1 MALAARLGEQ
11 ESMGDGMCVAFRV
24 DASLAIGSGH
34 VMRCLTLAAALRD
47 QGADCHF
54 LCREPQGH
62 LNRQIAERG
71 FAVHRLPTKEGGSI
85 PSPAGQG
92 HSPAADGDHEKSPHA
107 HWLQTTQATDAHQTL
122 ETLRELA
129 PDWLI
134 VDHYA
139 LDAQW
144 ESVVREA
151 IPGMRVMV
159 IDDLA
164 DRPHQAELLLDQNL
178 GRKAEDYHGL
188 VSGHCRL
195 LVGPKYALL
204 RPEFAEWREWSL
216 ERRQEDGGS
225 VKRLLVTLGGVDRD
239 NVTGQVLDALSK
251 VDLPAGLEITVVM
264 GASAPWLE
272 TVRDRARQMPRSTE
286 VVVNVDDMARR
297 MAEADL
303 AIGAAGS
310 TAWERCCL
318 GLPTIVSVLA
328 ENQRE
333 IAQALRDADAAL
345 TVGSIADDKWLER
358 LVAAAGKLIDRR
370 AVRRRMGLNAAR
382 VTRGDGAFLV
392 SSELIGNTA

>member
-1 MALAARLGEQ
+1 MR
-11 ESMGDGMCVAFRV
+11 VAFRV

-34 VMRCLTLAAALRD
+34 VMRCLTLAGALRD

-85 PSPAGQG
+85 TSPAGQG
-92 HSPAADGDHEKSPHA
+92 HSPAADGDHEEPPHA
-107 HWLQTTQATDAHQTL
+107 HWLETTQATDARQTL

-129 PDWLI
+129 PHWLI

-144 ESVVREA
+144 ESRVREA
-151 IPGMRVMV
+151 IPGMRLMV

-164 DRPHQAELLLDQNL
+164 DRPHQADLLLDQNL
-178 GRKAEDYHGL
+178 GRKAEDYHDL
-188 VSGHCRL
+188 VPGHCRL

-216 ERRQEDGGS
+216 ERRQASGS
-225 VKRLLVTLGGVDRD
+225 VRRLLVSLGGVDRD

-272 TVRDRARQMPRSTE
+272 AVRDRARQMPCSTE

-318 GLPTIVSVLA
+318 GLPTIVTVLA
-328 ENQRE
+328 ENQRG
-333 IAQALRDADAAL
+333 IAESLHRAGVAYSLSAVDAMADLVSQWPLITRREYLKAMSQKAA
-345 TVGSIADDKWLER
+345 S
-358 LVAAAGKLIDRR
+358 LVDGR
-370 AVRRRMGLNAAR
+370 GAAR
-382 VTRGDGAFLV
+382 VRNGLMRVEISTEANDG
-392 SSELIGNTA
+392 

>member
-1 MALAARLGEQ
+1 MAVAAQHRTTTG
-11 ESMGDGMCVAFRV
+11 GMRVAFRV

-34 VMRCLTLAAALRD
+34 VMRCLTLAGALCE

-62 LNRQIAERG
+62 LNSQIAERG
-71 FAVHRLPTKEGGSI
+71 FAVHRLPAVEDGSI
-85 PSPAGQG
+85 TSPAGSGRSASVDDEPPQ
-92 HSPAADGDHEKSPHA
+92 PKHA
-107 HWLQTTQATDAHQTL
+107 EWLQTTQATDARQSL

-144 ESVVREA
+144 EARVREA

-164 DRPHQAELLLDQNL
+164 DRLHQADLLLDQNL
-178 GRKAEDYHGL
+178 GRKAEDYRDL
-188 VSGHCRL
+188 VPAHCRL

-216 ERRQEDGGS
+216 ERRQENGP
-225 VKRLLVTLGGVDRD
+225 VRRLLVSLGGVDRD
-239 NVTGQVLDALSK
+239 NVTGQVLDALSEVELSK
-251 VDLPAGLEITVVM
+251 EMEITVVM

-272 TVRDRARQMPRSTE
+272 AVRGRARQMPCSTE

-297 MAEADL
+297 MAEANL

-318 GLPTIVSVLA
+318 GLPTIVLVLA

-333 IAQALRDADAAL
+333 IARSLHRAGVAHSLGAPDALFDLVGQWPMITQPEYLKGLSRKAA
-345 TVGSIADDKWLER
+345 S
-358 LVAAAGKLIDRR
+358 LVDGRG
-370 AVRRRMGLNAAR
+370 AVRVRNGLMGVEMANEAN
-382 VTRGDGAFLV
+382 DG
-392 SSELIGNTA
+392 